1 MTQAKPR
8 APAQA
13 KPAPRFE
20 DFSVYSVLSREESPT
35 RVNSERCLEAAG
47 YPTGADT
54 IMGNAR
60 HIPRPLLEL
69 EAKRLEAAV
78 VDQSD
83 IAGLV
88 STMLGPAVLPTLDQ
102 GDIMDR
108 LNVTRP
114 GRPVISY
121 PAVSGVVSTGTP
133 TEAAPSVTADPN
145 VLEIGQINTAHRRL
159 QSTVRFTQESEAAAG
174 PQLFSAVLASSVLL
188 QLDDLAESLLW
199 AGSGQN
205 GQPTG
210 IETQLTDALSVP
222 YIAGG
227 VTPARVWA
235 AVAAMNTAKLPRSG
249 RFWVSSE
256 EMSDVLSAGFGLSSQ
271 RGAESLLYNYPL
283 VHSTRPVEDGAHGRL
298 WLVSGRSIQPV
309 FFGPVEMVLHTP
321 PMESFRKASWLQQ
334 WDLVSRHATPF
345 RCVRVL

>member
-1 MTQAKPR
+1 MTQVKPR
-8 APAQA
+8 PAQA

-20 DFSVYSVLSREESPT
+20 DFSVHSILTSEESPT

-47 YPTGADT
+47 YPAAADT

-78 VDQSD
+78 VNQAD
-83 IAGLV
+83 ISGLV

-121 PAVSGVVSTGTP
+121 PSVSGLVSTGTP
-133 TEAAPSVTADPN
+133 TEAAPSVAADPN
-145 VLEIGQINTAHRRL
+145 ALEIGQINSAHRRL
-159 QSTVRFTQESEAAAG
+159 QSTVMFTQESEAAAG
-174 PQLFSAVLASSVLL
+174 SQLFSAVLAATVLA
-188 QLDDLAESLLW
+188 QLDNLAETMVW
-199 AGSGQN
+199 AGTGLS

-210 IETQLTDALSVP
+210 IETQLTDALSVS
-222 YIAGG
+222 YVVGG
-227 VTPARVWA
+227 LTLPTVWRA
-235 AVAAMNTAKLPRSG
+235 IAAMNVQKLPRAG
-249 RFWVSSE
+249 RFWVASPD
-256 EMSDVLSAGFGLSSQ
+256 MSATLSAGYGLSNQ
-271 RGAESLLYNYPL
+271 RGQEAMLHGLPV
-283 VHSTRPVEDGAHGRL
+283 VHSTRPVEDAGNGRL

-309 FFGPVEMVLHTP
+309 FFGAVEMVLHTP
-321 PMESFRKASWLQQ
+321 PMESSRKASWLAQ
-334 WDLVSRHATPF
+334 WDLINRHSSPF

>member
-1 MTQAKPR
+1 MTQVKPR
-8 APAQA
+8 PAQA

-20 DFSVYSVLSREESPT
+20 EFSVHSILTSEESP
-35 RVNSERCLEAAG
+35 RRHNAERCLEAAG
-47 YPTGADT
+47 YPAAADT

-69 EAKRLEAAV
+69 EAARLQSAV

-83 IAGLV
+83 ISGLV
-88 STMLGPAVLPTLDQ
+88 ENMLGPAVLPTLDQ

-114 GRPVISY
+114 GRPVLSY

-133 TEAAPSVTADPN
+133 TEALPNVAADPN
-145 VLEIGQINTAHRRL
+145 VLEIGQINSAHRRL

-174 PQLFSAVLASSVLL
+174 PQLFSAVLAAAVLA
-188 QLDDLAESLLW
+188 QIDDLAESLLW
-199 AGSGQN
+199 AGTGQN

-210 IETQLTDALSVP
+210 IETQLTDVLSVP
-222 YIAGG
+222 YIVGG
-227 VTPARVWA
+227 VTLAGLWQAIASMHTAR
-235 AVAAMNTAKLPRSG
+235 LPRAG
-249 RFWVSSE
+249 RFWVASPD
-256 EMSDVLSAGFGLSSQ
+256 MSDTLSAGYGLSNQ
-271 RGAESLLYNYPL
+271 RGREAMLHGLPV
-283 VHSTRPVEDGAHGRL
+283 VHSTRPVEDSGNGRL
-298 WLVSGRSIQPV
+298 WLLSGRSIQPV
-309 FFGPVEMVLHTP
+309 FFGAVEMVLHTP
-321 PMESFRKASWLQQ
+321 PMESFRKAGWLQQ